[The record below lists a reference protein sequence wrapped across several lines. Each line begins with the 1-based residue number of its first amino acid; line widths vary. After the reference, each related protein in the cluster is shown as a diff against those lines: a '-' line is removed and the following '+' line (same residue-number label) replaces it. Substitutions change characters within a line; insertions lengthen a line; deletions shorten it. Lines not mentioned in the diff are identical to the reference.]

1 MASPLKYIVDDNG
14 RRTSVLVPIKQWE
27 ELNAEYSRMQQKL
40 AILQGIATGLQ
51 EVSEAKKSGEKLQT
65 LKDFL
70 K

>member
-1 MASPLKYIVDDNG
+1 MASPLKYIVDDSG

-40 AILQGIATGLQ
+40 AVLQGIASGLE
-51 EVSEAKKSGEKLQT
+51 EVSEARKGGKKLQT
-65 LKDFL
+65 LKEFL

>member
-40 AILQGIATGLQ
+40 VILQGIATGLQ
-51 EVSEAKKSGEKLQT
+51 EVSEAKKSGKKLQT